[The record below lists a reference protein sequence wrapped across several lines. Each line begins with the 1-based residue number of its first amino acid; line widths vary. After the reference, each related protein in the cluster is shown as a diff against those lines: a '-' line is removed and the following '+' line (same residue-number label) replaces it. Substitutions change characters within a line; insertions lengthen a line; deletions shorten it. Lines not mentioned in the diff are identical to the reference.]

1 MKKKPMRLLTA
12 ALALTMLS
20 GCGAA
25 RTNTENTA
33 AETSINQAMLIEK
46 SSQPQAEDYTFP
58 EKFTG
63 DWTAQD
69 GRLTIHA
76 DADVVADLG
85 TVLPTATVTPRE
97 FTQEDVD
104 KLFSVLLKGNPL
116 HGYVLTKQECQDQID
131 RVSSPDWQ
139 TDPDGPELTPE
150 QLEQRRQEIIA
161 YYTELLA
168 TAPEEEPI
176 VHGFADSVEPNEVSG
191 TAMVD
196 GKEYEVSIRNEVGSF
211 WTSAYIQRHE
221 YKYRYPE
228 EKYDWGEISREDAIA
243 LGNSLMEELGLTN
256 MALDDVQP
264 GTKRDHPEG
273 TWQLS
278 YVPTVD
284 GIPLPGIREDR
295 VYNGPDE
302 QDGPVTDYG
311 YWLYNCSEE
320 SNADTVSWEMERV
333 ILVVGQEGL
342 LSFFWNS
349 PSSEPVVQETRT
361 ALMPFD
367 EIAAIA
373 DAMLPVVVTG
383 PSDARSLVEIDEING
398 DKSYMDLDITK
409 VSLSLMRVRD
419 KGSLQ
424 GTIVPVWDFWGT
436 YDWYW
441 QEEDGTQPYMNK
453 GANLTTAPMLT
464 LNAID
469 GNVVSRLFGY

>member
-1 MKKKPMRLLTA
+1 MKKKPMRMLTA

-33 AETSINQAMLIEK
+33 AETSVNQAMLIEK

-76 DADVVADLG
+76 DAEVVADFG

-176 VHGFADSVEPNEVSG
+176 VHGFADSGKPNEVSG
-191 TAMVD
+191 TATVD
-196 GKEYEVSIRNEVGSF
+196 GKEYKVSIQNNIGSF
-211 WTSAYIQRHE
+211 WTEAFIRRHE
-221 YKYRYPE
+221 YEYRNGE
-228 EKYDWGEISREDAIA
+228 EDWGEISKEDAVA
-243 LGNSLMEELGLTN
+243 LGNALIEELDLDN
-256 MALDDVQP
+256 MVLDDVQP
-264 GTKRDHPEG
+264 NNQGGAEG
-273 TWQLS
+273 TWQLY
-278 YVPTVD
+278 YVPSVN
-284 GIPLPGIREDR
+284 GIPIPSIREDNVR
-295 VYNGPDE
+295 NGSEEFGDS
-302 QDGPVTDYG
+302 GTG
-311 YWLYNCSEE
+311 YQYWAYSASEE
-320 SNADTVSWEMERV
+320 SNADTVSWQMEHV
-333 ILVVGQEGL
+333 SMVVGKEGL
-342 LSFFWNS
+342 LSFGWYS
-349 PSSEPVVQETRT
+349 PSSEPIVQETQT

-373 DAMLPVVVTG
+373 DTMLPVVVIG
-383 PSDARSLVEIDEING
+383 PSEAKSLAEIDKING
-398 DKSYMDLDITK
+398 VKSYMDVDITK

-436 YDWYW
+436 YDWYE
-441 QEEDGTQPYMNK
+441 QEEYDTQPYMKK
-453 GANLTTAPMLT
+453 GESLTTAPMLT
-464 LNAID
+464 LNAVD
-469 GNVVSRLFGY
+469 GNVVSRELGY

>member
-1 MKKKPMRLLTA
+1 MKKKTMRLLTA

-20 GCGAA
+20 GCGTA

-33 AETSINQAMLIEK
+33 AETSVNQAMLIEK
-46 SSQPQAEDYTFP
+46 SSQPQSQDYTFP

-76 DADVVADLG
+76 DAEVVADQG
-85 TVLPTATVTPRE
+85 TALPTATVTPRE

-104 KLFSVLLKGNPL
+104 KLFSVLLKDNPL
-116 HGYVLTKQECQDQID
+116 YGYVLTKQECQEQID

-139 TDPDGPELTPE
+139 TDPDGPELTPA
-150 QLEQRRQEIIA
+150 QLEQRRQEILA
-161 YYTELLA
+161 YYTDLLS

-176 VHGFADSVEPNEVSG
+176 VHGFADSVKPDEVSG
-191 TAMVD
+191 TATVD
-196 GKEYEVSIRNEVGSF
+196 GKEFEVSICNEVGSF
-211 WTSAYIQRHE
+211 WTAAYIQRHE

-228 EKYDWGEISREDAIA
+228 EKYDWGEISKEDAIA
-243 LGNSLMEELGLTN
+243 LGNSLMEELGLDH

-264 GTKRDHPEG
+264 GRKLDNLEG

-284 GIPLPGIREDR
+284 GIPLPGIREEC

-302 QDGPVTDYG
+302 PDGPVTDYG
-311 YWLYNCSEE
+311 YWTYSGSEE
-320 SNADTVSWEMERV
+320 SNPDTVAWEMEQV
-333 ILVVGQEGL
+333 FMVVGQEGL
-342 LSFFWNS
+342 LSFIWNS
-349 PSSEPVVQETRT
+349 PSSDPVVQEPRT

-398 DKSYMDLDITK
+398 VKSYMDLEITK

-436 YDWYW
+436 YTWYW
-441 QEEDGTQPYMNK
+441 QDEDDTQPYMNK
-453 GANLTTAPMLT
+453 GTVLTTAPMLT
-464 LNAID
+464 LNAVD

>member
-12 ALALTMLS
+12 VLALVMLS
-20 GCGAA
+20 GCGTAQ
-25 RTNTENTA
+25 TNTEMEN
-33 AETSINQAMLIEK
+33 SVNQTMLLEK
-46 SSQPQAEDYTFP
+46 SSQPRSREYTFP

-63 DWTAQD
+63 DWTAQE

-76 DADVVADLG
+76 DAEVVADLG

-150 QLEQRRQEIIA
+150 QLEQRRQEIIS

-176 VHGFADSVEPNEVSG
+176 VHGFADSGKPNEVSG

-211 WTSAYIQRHE
+211 WTAAYIQRHE

-228 EKYDWGEISREDAIA
+228 EKHDWGEISREDAIA
-243 LGNSLMEELGLTN
+243 LGNSLMEELGLDH

-311 YWLYNCSEE
+311 YWLYNGSEE

-436 YDWYW
+436 YDWYE
-441 QEEDGTQPYMNK
+441 QEEYDTQPYMKK
-453 GANLTTAPMLT
+453 GESLTTAPMLT
-464 LNAID
+464 LNAVD
-469 GNVVSRLFGY
+469 GNVVSRELGY

>member
-33 AETSINQAMLIEK
+33 AETSVNQAMLIEK

-76 DADVVADLG
+76 DAEVVADLG

-176 VHGFADSVEPNEVSG
+176 VHGFADSGEPNEVSG
-191 TAMVD
+191 TATVD
-196 GKEYEVSIRNEVGSF
+196 GKEYEVSIRNGVGSF

-221 YKYRYPE
+221 YKYRNGE
-228 EKYDWGEISREDAIA
+228 EDWGEISKEDAVAFGNA
-243 LGNSLMEELGLTN
+243 LIEELGLDN
-256 MALDDVQP
+256 MVLDDVQP
-264 GTKRDHPEG
+264 NNRGSTEG
-273 TWQLS
+273 TCQLY
-278 YVPTVD
+278 YVPTVN
-284 GIPLPGIREDR
+284 GIPIPSIRENNVR
-295 VYNGPDE
+295 NVPEEFGGSGTEYK
-302 QDGPVTDYG
+302 
-311 YWLYNCSEE
+311 YWAYSASEE
-320 SNADTVSWEMERV
+320 SNADTVSWQMEHV
-333 ILVVGQEGL
+333 SMVVGKEGL
-342 LSFFWNS
+342 LSFGWHS
-349 PSSEPVVQETRT
+349 PSSEPIVQETQT
-361 ALMPFD
+361 ALMPFN

-373 DAMLPVVVTG
+373 DTMLPVVVIG
-383 PSDARSLVEIDEING
+383 PSEARSLVEIDEING

-436 YDWYW
+436 YDWYS
-441 QEEDGTQPYMNK
+441 QDEDDTQPYMKK

-464 LNAID
+464 LNAVD

>member
-33 AETSINQAMLIEK
+33 AETSVNQAMLIEK
-46 SSQPQAEDYTFP
+46 SCQPQAEDYTFP

-76 DADVVADLG
+76 DAEVVADLG

-168 TAPEEEPI
+168 TAPEEKPI
-176 VHGFADSVEPNEVSG
+176 IHGFADSKEPDEIGG
-191 TAMVD
+191 TATVD
-196 GKEYEVSIRNEVGSF
+196 GKEFEVSIKNGVGTS
-211 WTSAYIQRHE
+211 WTAAKIDQHD
-221 YKYRYPE
+221 YKYRNYE
-228 EKYDWGEISREDAIA
+228 ENRVSGEISKEDAIA

-264 GTKRDHPEG
+264 GTKWDHPEG

-284 GIPLPGIREDR
+284 GIPLPGIREKR
-295 VYNGPDE
+295 VYNVPDE
-302 QDGPVTDYG
+302 LGVPVTDYG
-311 YWLYNCSEE
+311 DWVYSASEE
-320 SNADTVSWEMERV
+320 SNADTVAWKMERV
-333 ILVVGQEGL
+333 FLVIGPEGL
-342 LSFFWNS
+342 LSFTWIS
-349 PSSEPVVQETRT
+349 PSSDPVVQETRT

-398 DKSYMDLDITK
+398 VKSYMDLDITK

-441 QEEDGTQPYMNK
+441 QEEDDTQPYMKK

-469 GNVVSRLFGY
+469 GNVVSRLLGY